1 MMNNTINAK
10 AEALPLSIK
19 ELFDIPIIDGKPL
32 DFAKMPFNHLK
43 KANNINYRF
52 YRISEIAESG
62 AFQYRAA
69 MANVISCLS
78 ASNTSLIYML
88 SGKPS
93 GIDLYIGVA
102 DSNSIVQDSRLLKDA
117 FKGNFLGAK
126 LNLVKSDDQE
136 LLSIF
141 ENSQHLGLVTG
152 VPAFN
157 EHEQNSDGED
167 FQGIERL
174 VNSLSDSTWQMVI
187 VAHSGDEQTIRMTL
201 SQIYELSTQLSAHT
215 KHSIQQSE
223 GSGWN
228 KSNTIGTS
236 ESTTSGTSDSQAKG
250 KNKGVSQSKGS
261 SDGESGSSWSKSNN
275 KGQSTSDGTSTT
287 NTYGKSSSKTK
298 GGSESIASGDSGSTG
313 VALTRERVDKR
324 IEQIQGHLNDTQIDR
339 FRQGL
344 SKGMFRTAIYL
355 AADDSSTYKRL
366 SRSVLSIFQG
376 NQPAFT
382 PLTVTKLSDKT
393 ISLTDVLQI
402 RQINATSFIKDQL
415 NTAIVHS
422 IPQQNAQHLYAAT
435 WLNTKELSLLAG
447 MPTLELPGLKIR
459 KSVSFAVNTSNENK
473 GRTIKLGNII
483 QNGRTLDHKPVDIA
497 LKTLNK
503 HVFITGV
510 TGAGKTT
517 TCMKLLLESQL
528 PFMVIEPA
536 KTEYRALYTQD
547 QDIEYY
553 SLARE
558 DLSTFRLNPFELLSE
573 RQNLMGHISM
583 LKSTMTAVFPM
594 EASMPFIVENAIIAA
609 YQEKGWDVATNS
621 NYLVDD
627 PWTTNEN
634 IYPTFSDV
642 IDKLEMVIKTAGMGK
657 EFEEKY
663 LGSLVSR
670 LTSLTTGIK
679 GTMIDTPRSINFDK
693 LLDKKVVIELEE
705 LKDEED
711 KAFFMGLI
719 LGRLAECVKQ
729 RHRRQPDFQHMTLVE
744 EAHRLLTRPEPG
756 ADGSKKLGVEMFA
769 NMLAEVRKYGESLII
784 ADQIPNKLVSDVIK
798 NTNVKIIHQLFAAD
812 DRNIIGDAMGLN
824 DEQKDFLPML
834 QPGETIIYCGGWH
847 APVRAQ
853 IEQMTN
859 TNAAEIDE
867 EQLRLKGKI
876 QLWSQRL
883 VLYPLLS
890 KHSQLH
896 NSTQLSRFINQGR
909 KTVNMLIGFSR
920 SLPEGIKKTDDL
932 KTMNKRIATQLS
944 ASIEKMMA
952 NFDITSEVLADML
965 MDLMLDSCALD
976 ITESTQ
982 ELLKHSLP
990 LITKSL
996 SENEAKFLALVC
1008 SDKLENMKTKQLF
1021 EKNEGQ
1027 NLNTLNT
1034 I

>member
-1 MMNNTINAK
+1 MNNTINVK
-10 AEALPLSIK
+10 AEVLPLSMK

-32 DFAKMPFNHLK
+32 DFAKMPFSKLK
-43 KANNINYRF
+43 EASNIHYRF
-52 YRISEIAESG
+52 HRISEIAEGG
-62 AFQYRAA
+62 AFQYRAS

-78 ASNTSLIYML
+78 ASSTSLVYLL
-88 SGKPS
+88 SGTPS
-93 GIDLYIGVA
+93 GVNLYVGVA
-102 DSNSIVQDSRLLKDA
+102 DSRSVIDDSRLLKNA
-117 FKGNFLGAK
+117 FEGNFLGAQ
-126 LNLVKSDDQE
+126 LHSVRSDDPE

-157 EHEQNSDGED
+157 EHEQSSEGED
-167 FQGIERL
+167 FQGVERL
-174 VNSLSDSTWQMVI
+174 VNSLSDTTWQMVI
-187 VAHSGDEQTIRMTL
+187 VAHAGDERTIRMTL

-215 KHSIQQSE
+215 KQSIQQSE

-228 KSNTIGTS
+228 KSNTTGTS
-236 ESTTSGTSDSQAKG
+236 NSFTAGTSDSQAKG
-250 KNKGVSQSKGS
+250 KTKGVSQDQS
-261 SDGESGSSWSKSNN
+261 SNNGESGSSWSKSNN
-275 KGQSTSDGTSTT
+275 KGKSTSDGTSTT
-287 NTYGKSSSKTK
+287 NTYGKSSSNTDGDSKSNT
-298 GGSESIASGDSGSTG
+298 SGDSGSTG
-313 VALTRERVDKR
+313 MALTRERVDKR

-355 AADDSSTYKRL
+355 AADTSSTYKRL

-393 ISLTDVLQI
+393 LSLTDVLQI
-402 RQINATSFIKDQL
+402 RQIDAHSFIKDQL

-422 IPQQNAQHLYAAT
+422 IPQKSAEHLYAAT

-459 KSVSFAVNTSNENK
+459 KSVSFAVNTSNEKK

-483 QNGRTLDHKPVDIA
+483 QNGRLLVHKPVDIA
-497 LKTLNK
+497 LATLNK

-517 TCMKLLLESQL
+517 TCMKLLLESKL
-528 PFMVIEPA
+528 PFIVIEPA
-536 KTEYRALYTQD
+536 KTEYRALYAQD

-558 DLSTFRLNPFELLSE
+558 DLSTFRLNPFELLSK

-642 IDKLEMVIKTAGMGK
+642 IDKLEMVIKKSGMGK

-729 RHRRQPDFQHMTLVE
+729 RHREQPDFQHMTLVE

-812 DRNIIGDAMGLN
+812 DRNIIGDAMGLS
-824 DEQKDFLPML
+824 DEQKEFLPML

-859 TNAAEIDE
+859 TNASDIDE
-867 EQLRLKGKI
+867 EQLKIKGKL
-876 QLWSQRL
+876 QLWSQRH
-883 VLYPLLS
+883 VLYPLLTR
-890 KHSQLH
+890 HSQLDS
-896 NSTQLSRFINQGR
+896 STQLSQFISQGR

-920 SLPEGIKKTDDL
+920 SLPERIKRTDDL
-932 KTMNKRIATQLS
+932 KTMNKRIATRLS
-944 ASIEKMMA
+944 DIINTMMTT
-952 NFDITSEVLADML
+952 FKITSDELATML
-965 MDLMLDSCALD
+965 IDLMLDSCALD
-976 ITESTQ
+976 ITERTQ
-982 ELLKHSLP
+982 ELLKDSFP
-990 LITKSL
+990 LLIEAL
-996 SENEAKFLALVC
+996 SEHESKFLDLVC
-1008 SDKLENMKTKQLF
+1008 SDKLEYLIVTELF
-1021 EKNEGQ
+1021 KKGDGQ
-1027 NLNTLNT
+1027 NLNNLNT

>member
-1 MMNNTINAK
+1 MNNTINAST
-10 AEALPLSIK
+10 ETLPMAIK
-19 ELFDIPIIDGKPL
+19 DLFDIPIIDGKPL
-32 DFAKMPFNHLK
+32 DLAKMTFNELK
-43 KANNINYRF
+43 DNSSINYRF
-52 YRISEIAESG
+52 YRISEIAESS

-78 ASNTSLIYML
+78 ASTTSLVYLL

-93 GIDLYIGVA
+93 GVNLYIGVA
-102 DSNSIVQDSRLLKDA
+102 DSGGVADDSRLLKNA
-117 FKGNFLGAK
+117 FEGNFLGAQ
-126 LNLVKSDDQE
+126 LHSVRSGDAE

-141 ENSQHLGLVTG
+141 ENSHHLGLVTG

-157 EHEQNSDGED
+157 EHEQSSEGED
-167 FQGIERL
+167 FQGVERL
-174 VNSLSDSTWQMVI
+174 VNSLSDTTWQMVI
-187 VAHSGDEQTIRMTL
+187 VAHAGDEPTIRMTL
-201 SQIYELSTQLSAHT
+201 SQIYELSTQLSACT

-223 GSGWN
+223 GSGWSN
-228 KSNTIGTS
+228 SNTKGTSKSNTK
-236 ESTTSGTSDSQAKG
+236 GTSDSQAKG
-250 KNKGVSQSKGS
+250 KSKGANTDKGS
-261 SDGESGSSWSKSNN
+261 SNSESGKSWSKTNN
-275 KGQSTSDGTSTT
+275 NSRSTSEGTSTT
-287 NTYGKSSSKTK
+287 NTYGKSFSKTE
-298 GGSESIASGDSGSTG
+298 GDSESNTSGDSGSQNI
-313 VALTRERVDKR
+313 ALTRERVDKR
-324 IEQIQGHLNDTQIDR
+324 IEQIQGHLNDTQINR

-355 AADDSSTYKRL
+355 AADTSSTYKRL

-382 PLTVTKLSDKT
+382 PLTVTKMKNEN

-402 RQINATSFIKDQL
+402 REIRDPTFIKDQT
-415 NTAIVHS
+415 NTIIVHS
-422 IPQQNAQHLYAAT
+422 IPQKNTQCLYAAT

-483 QNGRTLDHKPVDIA
+483 QNGRLLIHKPIDVA
-497 LKTLNK
+497 LETLNK

-510 TGAGKTT
+510 TGSGKTT
-517 TCMKLLLESQL
+517 TCMKLLLESKL

-536 KTEYRALYTQD
+536 KTEYRALYAED
-547 QDIEYY
+547 PDIEYY

-573 RQNLMGHISM
+573 RQSLMGHISM
-583 LKSTMTAVFPM
+583 IKSTMTAVFPM
-594 EASMPFIVENAIIAA
+594 EASMPFIVESAIIAA

-621 NYLVDD
+621 NYLVEN
-627 PWTTNEN
+627 PWTTNED

-642 IDKLEMVIKTAGMGK
+642 INNLEMVIKTAGMGK

-798 NTNVKIIHQLFAAD
+798 NTSVKIIHQLFAAD
-812 DRNIIGDAMGLN
+812 DRNIIGDSMGLN
-824 DEQKDFLPML
+824 DEQKEFLPML
-834 QPGETIIYCGGWH
+834 QPGEAIIYCGGWH

-859 TNAAEIDE
+859 TNAPEIDE
-867 EQLRLKGKI
+867 EQLKSKGKL

-883 VLYPLLS
+883 VLYPLLTQ
-890 KHSQLH
+890 HSSLN
-896 NSTQLSRFINQGR
+896 NSTKLSKFISQGR

-920 SLPEGIKKTDDL
+920 SLPEGIKKTNDL
-932 KTMNKRIATQLS
+932 QTMNRRIAIQLS
-944 ASIEKMMA
+944 TSIKKMMESF
-952 NFDITSEVLADML
+952 NITSDVLAVML
-965 MDLMLDSCALD
+965 IDLMLDSCALE
-976 ITESTQ
+976 ITEKTRA
-982 ELLKHSLP
+982 LLKANFP
-990 LITKSL
+990 LLIKSL
-996 SENEAKFLALVC
+996 SENESQFLGLVC
-1008 SDKLENMKTKQLF
+1008 SENYEDRKVTELF
-1021 EKNEGQ
+1021 KKGDGQ
-1027 NLNTLNT
+1027 NLNNLNT